1 MAVYNAILL
10 AGDGRGA
17 KSVFG
22 KNKALLEIKGIPSFI
37 RVLSALQNVESVGE
51 IRIVGPIEDIN
62 SLLKIHSKA
71 CQGSKTVKVVP
82 QKDNIVDNAWTAFL
96 DTLPGYR
103 AGMEVSPEQKEMAVL
118 VVAGD
123 IPMLIPDEVSEF
135 ISNCDLS
142 RFDYYVGVVSE
153 KTLSHFSPKKRRKG
167 IRLAVLPF
175 KENKYRVNN
184 LHLLKPFKID
194 NRYRLQDMYEL
205 RYQRKLRNIWKL
217 LIKLVRLKGIKDAA
231 FFYFLIL
238 AALFIRKIGFAE
250 VSGKIS
256 SLLTLSKLTGIV
268 DRILGTNLNIAET
281 TYGGAA
287 LDIDNK
293 TDFKIINENFEEWM
307 EHQKGKKLQN

>member
-10 AGDGRGA
+10 AGDRRGA

-37 RVLSALQNVESVGE
+37 RVLAALQNVESVGE
-51 IRIVGPIEDIN
+51 IRIVGPKEDIN
-62 SLLKIHSKA
+62 SLLKKHSKA
-71 CQGSKTVKVVP
+71 CQGSKTVKVVQ
-82 QKDNIVDNAWTAFL
+82 QKDNIIDNVWVGFL
-96 DTLPGYR
+96 NTLPGYK
-103 AGMEVSPEQKEMAVL
+103 AETEVSPEQKEIAVL

-123 IPMLIPDEVSEF
+123 IPMLIPDEINEF

-142 RFDYYVGVVSE
+142 LFDYYVGVVSE
-153 KTLSHFSPKKRRKG
+153 KTLSHFKRGKGRKR

-184 LHLLKPFKID
+184 LHLIKPFKIA
-194 NRYRLQDMYEL
+194 NRYRLQVMYEL
-205 RYQRKLRNIWKL
+205 RYQRRFHNVWKM
-217 LIKLVRLKGIKDAA
+217 LIKLVQLKGFKDAA
-231 FFYFLIL
+231 FFYILIQ
-238 AALFIRKIGFAE
+238 AALFFQKVGFVE

-268 DRILGTNLNIAET
+268 DRILGTSIYVAET

-293 TDFKIINENFEEWM
+293 TDFNIINEKFEEWM
-307 EHQKGKKLQN
+307 KYQKGRGLQQ